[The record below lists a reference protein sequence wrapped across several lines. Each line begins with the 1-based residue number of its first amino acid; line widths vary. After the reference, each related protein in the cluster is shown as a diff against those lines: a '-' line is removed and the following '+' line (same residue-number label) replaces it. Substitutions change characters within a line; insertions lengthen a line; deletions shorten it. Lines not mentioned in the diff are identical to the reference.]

1 MKKSIYLL
9 SFLFVFTLNS
19 QKNKNGSVYDKHP
32 AIETVNSFNQA
43 WVSGDIE
50 KASSFLTEDFRVRN
64 GNSVNKEDEGANKQQ
79 MINNMN
85 WWYNNNSYLKFT
97 QDLPAYPD
105 AIEYKNGDQI
115 WVQTWDRLYA
125 VNNQTGVKFDDP
137 IHRLYM
143 LTNDSKQIR
152 LIFQYNNQNTFRK
165 RNDAWPGN
173 DMKNG
178 VIYMNHENINS
189 VRKLQYAYAHG
200 DDEKAMSFFHENA
213 SFNDINEAEVMNSE
227 EILARDS
234 KMFEGWDIESLDEVG
249 YPDYFEYDWRESK
262 VVASWWRFTM
272 VRKSDGKKVKIPVH
286 FSDRFDNDGKIVWR
300 TSYWNK
306 SLLD

>member
-115 WVQTWDRLYA
+115 WVCLLY
-125 VNNQTGVKFDDP
+125 TSP
-137 IHRLYM
+137 
-143 LTNDSKQIR
+143 S
-152 LIFQYNNQNTFRK
+152 
-165 RNDAWPGN
+165 P
-173 DMKNG
+173 
-178 VIYMNHENINS
+178 
-189 VRKLQYAYAHG
+189 
-200 DDEKAMSFFHENA
+200 
-213 SFNDINEAEVMNSE
+213 
-227 EILARDS
+227 RDS
-234 KMFEGWDIESLDEVG
+234 
-249 YPDYFEYDWRESK
+249 
-262 VVASWWRFTM
+262 
-272 VRKSDGKKVKIPVH
+272 
-286 FSDRFDNDGKIVWR
+286 
-300 TSYWNK
+300 
-306 SLLD
+306 

>member
-1 MKKSIYLL
+1 MKKICFIL

-32 AIETVNSFNQA
+32 AIDLVNSFNQA
-43 WVSGDIE
+43 WVTGDIE
-50 KASSFLTEDFRVRN
+50 KASSYLAENFRVRN
-64 GNSVNKEDEGANKQQ
+64 GNSVNKDDEGANKQQ
-79 MINNMN
+79 MINNMR

-97 QDLPAYPD
+97 QDKPAYPD
-105 AIEYKNGDQI
+105 AIEYKKGGQV
-115 WVQTWDRLYA
+115 WVQSWDRLYA

-137 IHRLYM
+137 VHRLYM
-143 LTNDSKQIR
+143 LTEDSKQIR
-152 LIFQYNNQNTFRK
+152 LIFEYNNQNTFRK

-178 VIYMNHENINS
+178 VIYMNHEYINR
-189 VRKLQYAYAHG
+189 VRKLQYAYFHG
-200 DDEKAMSFFHENA
+200 DVEKAMSYFHEDA
-213 SFNDINEAEVMNSE
+213 MFRDINEAEAMNSE
-227 EILARDS
+227 QILVRDA
-234 KMFEGWDIESLDEVG
+234 KMFENWDVSSLDEVG
-249 YPDYFEYDWRESK
+249 YPDYLEYDWREAK
-262 VVASWWRFTM
+262 VVMSWWNFRM
-272 VRKSDGKKVKIPVH
+272 VRKSDGKKVTVPVH